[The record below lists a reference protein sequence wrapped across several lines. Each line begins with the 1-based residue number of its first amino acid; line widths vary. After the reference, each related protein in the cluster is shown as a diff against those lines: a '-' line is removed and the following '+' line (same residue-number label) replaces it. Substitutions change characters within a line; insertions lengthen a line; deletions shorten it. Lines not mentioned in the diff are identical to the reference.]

1 MKTFGV
7 FMMAALI
14 LAACAGGKGSAAETE
29 RYFATYE
36 KIVRFTYD
44 NIEKEEGVV
53 KEGVDK
59 ILKDAGYTMESYQE
73 TGKKL
78 LDRDKETF
86 IRKIDEIN
94 RQFAREKQ

>member
-7 FMMAALI
+7 FMMAILT
-14 LAACAGGKGSAAETE
+14 LAACAGNNGIAAETA

-53 KEGVDK
+53 KEGVDR
-59 ILKDAGYTMESYQE
+59 ILEEAGYTMESYQE
-73 TGKKL
+73 AGKKI

-86 IRKIDEIN
+86 IRRIDEIN
-94 RQFAREKQ
+94 RQFARQK